1 MSTMVA
7 PVIASDL
14 AEAVRQFLFREAKL
28 QDEHRYD
35 EWEAMWAA
43 EDTLYWVPMR
53 EGADPMREVSYI
65 YDNRSRLASRIRQL
79 NTGLRHSQAPQSKL
93 RRLISNIE
101 ITEGEGELGVES
113 NFILLESRRMHMTLW
128 GGRTTHRLLREGEA
142 FLIKEKTVLLVNSEE
157 PIGNLAF
164 LV

>member
-35 EWEAMWAA
+35 EWEALWAG

-65 YDNRSRLASRIRQL
+65 YDNRSRLSSRIRQL
-79 NTGLRHSQAPQSKL
+79 NTGLRHSHRTSSCWN
-93 RRLISNIE
+93 R
-101 ITEGEGELGVES
+101 
-113 NFILLESRRMHMTLW
+113 
-128 GGRTTHRLLREGEA
+128 GGST
-142 FLIKEKTVLLVNSEE
+142 
-157 PIGNLAF
+157 
-164 LV
+164 